1 MRKASHVQ
9 YDIEYH
15 IVWTTKYRYR
25 VLNGRIAERTR
36 EIIRQSCNSMN
47 VIIIKGAISKEHVHL
62 LVSCPPSL
70 SVSKLVQQLK
80 GKTSRVLLSEYKE
93 LKKRY
98 WGQHLWST
106 GYFVRSVGTVTQST
120 IKEYI
125 ENQQDEYEENFKIM
139 GWVYSL
145 NVLSAPKASHAI
157 YCMVVDTLYNLSLD
171 MDIEN
176 FFDSKSLS
184 NALDMLGDFQTYL
197 SEKEKEL

>member
-1 MRKASHVQ
+1 MRKILHVQ

-25 VLNGRIAERTR
+25 VLGGRIAERTR

-139 GWVYSL
+139 G
-145 NVLSAPKASHAI
+145 
-157 YCMVVDTLYNLSLD
+157 
-171 MDIEN
+171 
-176 FFDSKSLS
+176 
-184 NALDMLGDFQTYL
+184 
-197 SEKEKEL
+197 